1 MQEYDEQNLIVSSLQ
16 KELRR
21 YKEEVQLW
29 KLKYSS
35 LEK

>member
-1 MQEYDEQNLIVSSLQ
+1 MFEYDQLIVASLQ

-21 YKEEVQLW
+21 YKEELQLW
-29 KLKYSS
+29 KLKYSA